1 MLKLTVI
8 LLLSERHL
16 QTTNANVER
25 ARSALDVSASRLREA
40 EMKLHQ
46 SVLAAAAMV
55 QELVMDIN
63 KHLHH
68 HHPSSFDNATRTQT

>member
-8 LLLSERHL
+8 LLLSIERHL

-25 ARSALDVSASRLREA
+25 ARSALDVSASRLRET

-46 SVLAAAAMV
+46 SVLAAAAALAV
-55 QELVMDIN
+55 SFQRLRRN
-63 KHLHH
+63 STR
-68 HHPSSFDNATRTQT
+68 SSSR